1 MDIGYN
7 KPYASYIATCIS
19 YDLLTFKKIL
29 ILLFIIKS
37 LKNA

>member
-19 YDLLTFKKIL
+19 YDLLKL
-29 ILLFIIKS
+29 MILLLIIKS
-37 LKNA
+37 LENA